1 MSFGSQDAT
10 MAEAAA
16 LIAQVTEPGDP
27 DTVRVDINADPYL
40 WEPSSNL
47 GTKGRRRTL
56 LEAESVDG
64 ATVAARS
71 KPMMSARLVVQI
83 VPQANVADLV
93 TAYENLQEAL
103 DSPCSLTIVLQGM
116 DEDDPIYIDLDS
128 YDEFPNLVSGQ
139 LPWVPGCE
147 SRWFADTLVIPV
159 LRHPESYGFSTA
171 F

>member
-1 MSFGSQDAT
+1 

-16 LIAQVTEPGDP
+16 LIAQITEPGDP
-27 DTVRVDINADPYL
+27 LTVRVDINVSPYM

-47 GTKGRRRTL
+47 GAKGRRRTL
-56 LEAESVDG
+56 LEAENVDG

-71 KPMMSARLVVQI
+71 KPMMSALLVVQI
-83 VPQANVADLV
+83 EPQASVGDLV
-93 TAYENLQEAL
+93 TAYEELQEAL
-103 DSPCSLTIVLQGM
+103 DSPCSLTLVLQGM
-116 DEDDPIYIDLDS
+116 DDGDPIYIDIDS

-147 SRWFADTLVIPV
+147 ARWYADTLRIPV
-159 LRHPESYGFSTA
+159 LRWPSSYGFSTA